1 MDVEPSND
9 LSSQPGS
16 SNESK
21 IERWVNFL
29 AAYFMVWRQPIALSS
44 EGKNIGGPDNRNRKL
59 SVKAKVLFASGAI
72 QEGVVSAGG
81 IVTLIFYNQVL
92 GVSPALAGIAFA
104 IASVSDAITD
114 PLIGTYSDQ
123 FKSKIG
129 RRHPFMFFSA
139 LPLAVSFFFL
149 YQPPQELSAT
159 GYFWWLTVFLVLVRV
174 SQTFYLVPH
183 DALGAELT
191 DNYEERS
198 SIFGYNA
205 VAVAVFAA
213 SIAMFAYV
221 IVFPSTEGYDNGLL
235 NKSRYIILASAGS
248 ITIFFSVIV
257 CALGTMDQIP
267 YLHNTKIRQK
277 ISFKKYVRE
286 LTDLITNRNYIAA
299 CLSLLTCYA
308 SLGIITI
315 CSGYAYIYVFEI
327 PTEDMIWGGL
337 AKMPG
342 MVVALPVLA
351 FMSKFFEKKTT
362 FIIACA
368 WTAIMVSTP
377 FFFGLFDLLPPPG
390 TAAQLWVV
398 YGTLALGFAIFPVT
412 QIIIDSQLVDVADD
426 HEYRTNRRSEG
437 VIFSVRSFG
446 NKATAGVGSA
456 LAGFGLEMI
465 EFPENAKVGGLEPA
479 TMDGLLII
487 NGPIYLGFYLL
498 ACVFMAFYK
507 IDKEYHS
514 SILSELEVIREKK
527 SLQDET

>member
-9 LSSQPGS
+9 LSSQPRS
-16 SNESK
+16 SDESK
-21 IERWVNFL
+21 VERWVNFL
-29 AAYFMVWRQPIALSS
+29 AAYFMVWRQPITLSS
-44 EGKNIGGPDNRNRKL
+44 EGKSIDGRSNRDRKL

-159 GYFWWLTVFLVLVRV
+159 GYFWWLTFFLVLVRV

-213 SIAMFAYV
+213 SIAMFAY
-221 IVFPSTEGYDNGLL
+221 ILIFPSTEGYDNGLL

-248 ITIFFSVIV
+248 ITIFFSVII
-257 CALGTMDQIP
+257 CSLGTMDQIP
-267 YLHNTKIRQK
+267 YLHDTKIRQK

-286 LTDLITNRNYIAA
+286 LTDLITNRNYLAA

-308 SLGIITI
+308 SLGIITV
-315 CSGYAYIYVFEI
+315 CSGYAYVYVFEI

-342 MVVALPVLA
+342 MLVALPVLA

-446 NKATAGVGSA
+446 NKATAGFGSA
-456 LAGFGLEMI
+456 LAGFGLEII

-514 SILSELEVIREKK
+514 SILSELDVIREKK
-527 SLQDET
+527 SLRDDT

>member
-1 MDVEPSND
+1 MDFEPSNNPRSQPRPDD
-9 LSSQPGS
+9 LSRV
-16 SNESK
+16 EH
-21 IERWVNFL
+21 WVNFL
-29 AAYFMVWRQPIALSS
+29 AAYFIGKRQLTSPSS
-44 EGKNIGGPDNRNRKL
+44 IGKNNGGSDNRDRKL
-59 SVKAKVLFASGAI
+59 SVKAKVLFAFGAI

-92 GVSPALAGIAFA
+92 GVSPAMAGIAFA
-104 IASVSDAITD
+104 IASISDAITD

-123 FKSKIG
+123 FKSRIG
-129 RRHPFMFFSA
+129 RRHPFIFFSA

-149 YQPPQELSAT
+149 YQPPQELSAM

-191 DNYEERS
+191 DNYQERS

-205 VAVAVFAA
+205 VAVSVFAA
-213 SIAMFAYV
+213 SITMFAYFL
-221 IVFPSTEGYDNGLL
+221 IFPSTEGYENGLL
-235 NKSRYIILASAGS
+235 NEPRYIILASAGS
-248 ITIFFSVIV
+248 ITIFFSVMI
-257 CALGTMDQIP
+257 CAVGTMNQIP
-267 YLHNTKIRQK
+267 HLHDTKIREK
-277 ISFKKYVRE
+277 ITFKKYVRE

-308 SLGIITI
+308 SLGIITV

-362 FIIACA
+362 FIIACT
-368 WTAIMVSTP
+368 WTAIMVSSP

-398 YGTLALGFAIFPVT
+398 YGPLALGFAIFPVT

-426 HEYRTNRRSEG
+426 HEYRTKRRSEG

-456 LAGFGLEMI
+456 LAGFGLEVI
-465 EFPENAKVGGLEPA
+465 GFPENATVGGLEEA

-487 NGPIYLGFYLL
+487 NGPIYLGLYLL

-507 IDKEYHS
+507 IDKEYHAR
-514 SILSELEVIREKK
+514 ILSELEVIREKK
-527 SLQDET
+527 SLQDDT